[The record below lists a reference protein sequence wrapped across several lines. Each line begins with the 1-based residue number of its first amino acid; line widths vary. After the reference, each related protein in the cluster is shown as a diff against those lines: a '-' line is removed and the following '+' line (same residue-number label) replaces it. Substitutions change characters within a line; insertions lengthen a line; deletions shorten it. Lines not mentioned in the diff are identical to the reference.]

1 MSPEKVRA
9 RWTSEGRT
17 AAFVTASMSAYGDTG
32 AAGTATVPAEAAEA
46 ARAMRMV
53 EYAER
58 GMGGII
64 ADEGRGGSCAQEA
77 MFVHLGRNL
86 GGKRL
91 DSRAERR
98 DAYVVPRIGRIGV
111 HVAIGLESLE
121 MSPDVSRR
129 RSIGYQWKTIGLHV
143 FHCLRIQSSSTSHPP
158 KRRNE

>member
-64 ADEGRGGSCAQEA
+64 AEGCDDGNSLS
-77 MFVHLGRNL
+77 VPLGP
-86 GGKRL
+86 
-91 DSRAERR
+91 
-98 DAYVVPRIGRIGV
+98 VVRP
-111 HVAIGLESLE
+111 A
-121 MSPDVSRR
+121 
-129 RSIGYQWKTIGLHV
+129 
-143 FHCLRIQSSSTSHPP
+143 
-158 KRRNE
+158 